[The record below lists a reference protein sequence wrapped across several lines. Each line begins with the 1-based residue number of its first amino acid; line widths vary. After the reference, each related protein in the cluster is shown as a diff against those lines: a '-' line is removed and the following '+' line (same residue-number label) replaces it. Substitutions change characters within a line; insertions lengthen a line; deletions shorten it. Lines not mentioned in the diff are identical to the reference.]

1 MTGVSERSQRICGL
15 KYDGYSDAEMIKTQT
30 FFDGHNDLLLR
41 LWVNHADNPAQAF
54 FAGLERGHLDYPRM
68 RQGGF
73 AGGLFAVFVPPAV
86 WLAGERKQ
94 DLASVQ
100 AQHDALAIAEAQIAI
115 LQQLA
120 DASQGRARLCR
131 TAAEIE
137 QCLQQDV
144 LALVMHIEGAEMLD
158 PELALLDTFYQLG
171 LRSIGPFW
179 NLPNR
184 FGVGVNGGFPG
195 SPDTGDGMT
204 EEGKAL
210 IRACNRK
217 RLLID
222 LSHMNE
228 KAFWQTAE
236 LSDAPLV
243 ATHSNAHALCAQP
256 RNLTD
261 AQLAAIAHSD
271 GFVGVNFGNAF
282 LRADGQ
288 RNADTSLHEIVKH
301 LCWLIDKVGEDR
313 VGFGSDFDGISVPE
327 SLGDVTGMPKLFKA
341 LTDAGF
347 DEERLEKLAWRNW
360 LRVLKR
366 TWGQ

>member
-1 MTGVSERSQRICGL
+1 
-15 KYDGYSDAEMIKTQT
+15 MIATRT

-41 LWVNHADNPAQAF
+41 LWVSHADNPAQPF
-54 FAGLERGHLDYPRM
+54 FTGREQGHLDFPRM
-68 RQGGF
+68 RRGGF
-73 AGGLFAVFVPPAV
+73 AGGLFAVFVPPVA
-86 WLAGERKQ
+86 WLAGERQ
-94 DLASVQ
+94 QELASLE

-120 DASQGRARLCR
+120 DASEGRARLCR

-144 LALVMHIEGAEMLD
+144 LALVLHIEGAEMLD
-158 PELALLDTFYQLG
+158 PELTLLDRFYQLG

-195 SPDTGDGMT
+195 SPDTGAGMT
-204 EEGKAL
+204 AAGKTL
-210 IRACNRK
+210 IRACNQK

-228 KAFWQTAE
+228 KTFWQTAE

-261 AQLAAIAHSD
+261 AQLAAIAASD
-271 GFVGVNFGNAF
+271 GLVGVNFGNAF

-288 RNADTSLHEIVKH
+288 RNGDTALEEIVKH
-301 LCWLIDKVGEDR
+301 LCRLIDKLGEDR
-313 VGFGSDFDGISVPE
+313 VGFGSDFDGVSIPDA
-327 SLGDVTGMPKLFKA
+327 LGDVSGMPKLFKA
-341 LTDAGF
+341 LETAGF
-347 DEERLEKLAWRNW
+347 DAPLLEKLAWRNW

>member
-1 MTGVSERSQRICGL
+1 
-15 KYDGYSDAEMIKTQT
+15 MIATRT

-41 LWVNHADNPAQAF
+41 LWVSHADNPVQPF
-54 FAGLERGHLDYPRM
+54 FTGREQGHLDFPRM
-68 RQGGF
+68 QRGGF
-73 AGGLFAVFVPPAV
+73 AGGLFAVFVPPV
-86 WLAGERKQ
+86 DWLAGERKQ
-94 DLASVQ
+94 NLASVK

-120 DASQGRARLCR
+120 DTSEGRARLCR

-144 LALVMHIEGAEMLD
+144 LALVMHIEGAGMLD
-158 PELALLDTFYQLG
+158 PELTLLDRFYQLG

-204 EEGKAL
+204 AAGKAL
-210 IRACNRK
+210 IRACNQK

-228 KAFWQTAE
+228 KTFWQTAE

-261 AQLAAIAHSD
+261 AQLAAIAASD

-288 RNADTSLHEIVKH
+288 RNGDTALEEIVKH
-301 LCWLIDKVGEDR
+301 LCWMIDKLGEDR
-313 VGFGSDFDGISVPE
+313 VGFGSDFDGISVPDA
-327 SLGDVTGMPKLFKA
+327 LGDVTGMPKLFKA
-341 LTDAGF
+341 LETAGF
-347 DEERLEKLAWRNW
+347 DAPLLEKLAWRNW

>member
-1 MTGVSERSQRICGL
+1 
-15 KYDGYSDAEMIKTQT
+15 MINAGK

-41 LWVNHADNPAQAF
+41 LWVNHADNPVQAF
-54 FAGLERGHLDYPRM
+54 FNGREQGHLDFPRM

-73 AGGLFAVFVPPAV
+73 AGGLFAVFVPPVA
-86 WLAGERKQ
+86 WLAGERGQ
-94 DLASVQ
+94 EVTLVQ

-115 LQQLA
+115 LRQLA
-120 DASQGRARLCR
+120 EASAGRARLCLS
-131 TAAEIE
+131 AADIE

-158 PELALLDTFYQLG
+158 EELTLLDRFYQLG

-195 SPDTGDGMT
+195 SPDTGEGMT
-204 EEGKAL
+204 AAGKAL
-210 IRACNRK
+210 IRACNQR

-228 KAFWQTAE
+228 KTFWQTAE
-236 LSDAPLV
+236 LNDAPLV

-256 RNLTD
+256 RNLTN
-261 AQLAAIAHSD
+261 AQLEAIAASN

-288 RNADTSLHEIVKH
+288 RNADTSLNEIVKH
-301 LCWLIDKVGEDR
+301 LCFLLDKLGEDR

-327 SLGDVTGMPKLFKA
+327 SLGDVTGMPALFNA
-341 LTDAGF
+341 LTAAGIDA
-347 DEERLEKLAWRNW
+347 DLQQKLAWRNW

>member
-1 MTGVSERSQRICGL
+1 
-15 KYDGYSDAEMIKTQT
+15 MISAGK

-41 LWVNHADNPAQAF
+41 LWVNHADNPASAF
-54 FAGLERGHLDYPRM
+54 FAGREQGHLDFPRM

-73 AGGLFAVFVPPAV
+73 AGGLFAVFVPPVA
-86 WLAGERKQ
+86 WLAGERGQ
-94 DLASVQ
+94 EVARVQ

-115 LQQLA
+115 LHQLA
-120 DASQGRARLCR
+120 QASAGRARLCL
-131 TAAEIE
+131 TATEIE

-158 PELALLDTFYQLG
+158 EELTLLDRFYHLG

-184 FGVGVNGGFPG
+184 FGVGVSGGFPG

-204 EEGKAL
+204 AAGKAL
-210 IRACNRK
+210 IRACNQR

-228 KAFWQTAE
+228 KTFWQTAE

-256 RNLTD
+256 RNLTN
-261 AQLAAIAHSD
+261 AQLEAIAASD

-288 RNADTSLHEIVKH
+288 RNADTSLNEIVNH
-301 LCWLIDKVGEDR
+301 LCFLLDKLGEDR

-327 SLGDVTGMPKLFKA
+327 SLGDVAGMPSLFNA
-341 LTDAGF
+341 LTAAGIDA
-347 DEERLEKLAWRNW
+347 DLQEKLAWRNW

>member
-1 MTGVSERSQRICGL
+1 
-15 KYDGYSDAEMIKTQT
+15 MINAGK

-41 LWVNHADNPAQAF
+41 LWVNHADDPVTPF
-54 FAGLERGHLDYPRM
+54 FAGREQGHLDFPRM

-73 AGGLFAVFVPPAV
+73 AGGLFAVFVPPVAWV
-86 WLAGERKQ
+86 AGERK
-94 DLASVQ
+94 LEVSSLE

-115 LQQLA
+115 LHRLA
-120 DASQGRARLCR
+120 DESAGRARVCR
-131 TAAEIE
+131 TATDIE

-158 PELALLDTFYQLG
+158 TELTLLDRFYQQG

-204 EEGKAL
+204 AAGKAL
-210 IRACNRK
+210 IRACNEK

-228 KAFWQTAE
+228 KSFWQTAE

-256 RNLTD
+256 RNLTN
-261 AQLAAIAHSD
+261 AQLDAIAASD

-288 RNADTSLHEIVKH
+288 RNADTSLNEIVKH
-301 LCWLIDKVGEDR
+301 LCFLLDKLGEER

-327 SLGDVTGMPKLFKA
+327 SLGDVTGMPALFAA
-341 LTDAGF
+341 LAAAGIDDA
-347 DEERLEKLAWRNW
+347 LQEKLAWRNW

>member
-1 MTGVSERSQRICGL
+1 
-15 KYDGYSDAEMIKTQT
+15 MINAGK

-41 LWVNHADNPAQAF
+41 LWVNHADNPVQAF
-54 FAGLERGHLDYPRM
+54 FNGREQGHLDFPRM

-73 AGGLFAVFVPPAV
+73 AGGLFAVFVPPVA
-86 WLAGERKQ
+86 WLAGERGQ
-94 DLASVQ
+94 EVTLVQ

-115 LQQLA
+115 LRQLA
-120 DASQGRARLCR
+120 EASAGRALLCLS
-131 TAAEIE
+131 AADIE

-158 PELALLDTFYQLG
+158 EELTLLDRFYQLG
-171 LRSIGPFW
+171 LRTIGPFW

-195 SPDTGDGMT
+195 SPDTGEGMT
-204 EEGKAL
+204 AAGKAL
-210 IRACNRK
+210 IRACNQR

-228 KAFWQTAE
+228 KTFWQTAE

-256 RNLTD
+256 RNLTN
-261 AQLAAIAHSD
+261 AQLEAIAASD

-288 RNADTSLHEIVKH
+288 RNADTSLNEIVKH
-301 LCWLIDKVGEDR
+301 LCFLLDKLGEDR

-327 SLGDVTGMPKLFKA
+327 SLGDVTGMPALFNA
-341 LTDAGF
+341 LTAAGIDA
-347 DEERLEKLAWRNW
+347 DLQQKLAWRNW

>member
-1 MTGVSERSQRICGL
+1 
-15 KYDGYSDAEMIKTQT
+15 MITAGK

-54 FAGLERGHLDYPRM
+54 FAGREQGHLDFPRM

-73 AGGLFAVFVPPAV
+73 AGGLFAVFVPPVA
-86 WLAGERKQ
+86 WLAGERGQ
-94 DLASVQ
+94 EVSLVQ

-115 LQQLA
+115 LRQLA
-120 DASQGRARLCR
+120 EASAGRARLCV
-131 TAAEIE
+131 TAADIE

-158 PELALLDTFYQLG
+158 EELTLLDRFYQLG

-184 FGVGVNGGFPG
+184 FGVGVNGAFPG
-195 SPDTGDGMT
+195 SPDTGEGMT
-204 EEGKAL
+204 AAGKAL
-210 IRACNRK
+210 IRACNQR

-228 KAFWQTAE
+228 KTFWQTAE

-256 RNLTD
+256 RNLTN
-261 AQLAAIAHSD
+261 AQLEAIAASD

-282 LRADGQ
+282 LRADGA
-288 RNADTSLHEIVKH
+288 RNAETSLNEIVKH
-301 LCWLIDKVGEDR
+301 LCFLLDKLGEDR

-327 SLGDVTGMPKLFKA
+327 PLGDVSGMPRLFEA
-341 LTDAGF
+341 LAAAGIDAQ
-347 DEERLEKLAWRNW
+347 LQEKLAWRNW
-360 LRVLKR
+360 LHVLKR

>member
-1 MTGVSERSQRICGL
+1 
-15 KYDGYSDAEMIKTQT
+15 MIATRT

-41 LWVNHADNPAQAF
+41 LWVSHADNPVQPF
-54 FAGLERGHLDYPRM
+54 FTGREQGHLDFPRM
-68 RQGGF
+68 QRGGF
-73 AGGLFAVFVPPAV
+73 AGGLFAVFVPPV
-86 WLAGERKQ
+86 DWLAGERKQ
-94 DLASVQ
+94 DLASVK

-120 DASQGRARLCR
+120 DTSEGRARLCR

-144 LALVMHIEGAEMLD
+144 LALVMHIEGAGMLD
-158 PELALLDTFYQLG
+158 PELTLLDRFYQLG

-204 EEGKAL
+204 AAGKAL
-210 IRACNRK
+210 IRACNQK

-228 KAFWQTAE
+228 KTFWQTAE

-261 AQLAAIAHSD
+261 AQLAAIAASD

-288 RNADTSLHEIVKH
+288 RNGDTELEEIVKH
-301 LCWLIDKVGEDR
+301 LCWMIDKLGEDR
-313 VGFGSDFDGISVPE
+313 VGFGSDFDGISVPDA
-327 SLGDVTGMPKLFKA
+327 LGDVTGMPKLFKT
-341 LTDAGF
+341 LETAGF
-347 DEERLEKLAWRNW
+347 DAPLLEKLAWRNW

>member
-1 MTGVSERSQRICGL
+1 
-15 KYDGYSDAEMIKTQT
+15 MITAGK

-54 FAGLERGHLDYPRM
+54 FAGREQGHLDFPRM

-73 AGGLFAVFVPPAV
+73 AGGLFAVFVPPV
-86 WLAGERKQ
+86 TWLAGERGQ
-94 DLASVQ
+94 EVSLVQ
-100 AQHDALAIAEAQIAI
+100 AQHDALAIAGAQIAI
-115 LQQLA
+115 LRQLA
-120 DASQGRARLCR
+120 EASAGRARLCV
-131 TAAEIE
+131 TAADIE

-158 PELALLDTFYQLG
+158 EELTLLDRFYQLG

-195 SPDTGDGMT
+195 SPDTGEGMT
-204 EEGKAL
+204 AAGKAL
-210 IRACNRK
+210 IRACNQR

-228 KAFWQTAE
+228 KTFWQTAE

-256 RNLTD
+256 RNLTN
-261 AQLAAIAHSD
+261 AQLEAIAASD

-282 LRADGQ
+282 LRTDGA
-288 RNADTSLHEIVKH
+288 RNAETSLNEIVKH
-301 LCWLIDKVGEDR
+301 LCFLLDKLGEDR

-327 SLGDVTGMPKLFKA
+327 PLGDVSGMPRLFEA
-341 LTDAGF
+341 LAAAGIDAQ
-347 DEERLEKLAWRNW
+347 LQEKLAWRNW